1 MVCAIMIM
9 PVTNRI
15 RKLAYSGQSNTIL

>member
-1 MVCAIMIM
+1 MIM